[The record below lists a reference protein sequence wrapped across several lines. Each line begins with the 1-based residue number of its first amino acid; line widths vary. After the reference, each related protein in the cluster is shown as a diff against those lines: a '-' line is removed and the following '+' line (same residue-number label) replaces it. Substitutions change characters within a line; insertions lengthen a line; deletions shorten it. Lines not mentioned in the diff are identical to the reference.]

1 MGLLDDLKGKAQQVI
16 GGNEQAI
23 KDGIEKAGDFV
34 DSKTGGKHADKID
47 SVQRGASD
55 FVDKQHGTPGTAP
68 AAGEPPVAGQP
79 PVNVE
84 PPVTGEPRQQG
95 L

>member
-1 MGLLDDLKGKAQQVI
+1 MGILDDLKGKAQKVI
-16 GGNEQAI
+16 GGNQQAI

-55 FVDKQHGTPGTAP
+55 FVDKQNGTPGTAP

-84 PPVTGEPRQQG
+84 PPVAGEPRQQG

>member
-1 MGLLDDLKGKAQQVI
+1 MGLLDDLKGKAQHLI
-16 GGNEQAI
+16 DGNEQAI

-34 DSKTGGKHADKID
+34 DSKTGGKYADKVD

-55 FVDKQHGTPGTAP
+55 FVDNAGGQPETATV
-68 AAGEPPVAGQP
+68 AEPHVAEESPVA
-79 PVNVE
+79 
-84 PPVTGEPRQQG
+84 GEPRQQG

>member
-1 MGLLDDLKGKAQQVI
+1 MGLLDDLKGKAQHLI

-34 DSKTGGKHADKID
+34 DSKTGGKYADKVD
-47 SVQRGASD
+47 AAQRGASD
-55 FVDKQHGTPGTAP
+55 FVDNADGRPETAP
-68 AAGEPPVAGQP
+68 TAEPHVAEVPPVP
-79 PVNVE
+79 
-84 PPVTGEPRQQG
+84 GEPRQPG

>member
-1 MGLLDDLKGKAQQVI
+1 MGLLDDLKGKAQQLI

-23 KDGIEKAGDFV
+23 KNGIEKAGDFV

-55 FVDKQHGTPGTAP
+55 FVAKANGQPNAAPVVEETPV
-68 AAGEPPVAGQP
+68 AGEPPVAGD
-79 PVNVE
+79 
-84 PPVTGEPRQQG
+84 PRQQG